1 MEHLQQRGPQDGL
14 LQRRDAV
21 ESPAL
26 GVLRDLL
33 VELGRVVGG
42 RVRERARERRG
53 VPVEDVVERP
63 AGQVVLVEGEDGGA
77 ALLGTF
83 HARDMY
89 EPERVSTLILSPM
102 FTNSGRATVAPVSS
116 VAGLL
121 PPPEA
126 VSPFTPGSVCVT
138 SSSTDAA
145 SWMSDGSSSMNSR
158 STVSLGLT
166 HFSVSA
172 TLGSGIA
179 ICSYEPSSM
188 KCASVPSE

>member
-1 MEHLQQRGPQDGL
+1 MY
-14 LQRRDAV
+14 
-21 ESPAL
+21 SPSA
-26 GVLRDLL
+26 
-33 VELGRVVGG
+33 
-42 RVRERARERRG
+42 
-53 VPVEDVVERP
+53 
-63 AGQVVLVEGEDGGA
+63 
-77 ALLGTF
+77 
-83 HARDMY
+83 
-89 EPERVSTLILSPM
+89 STLIRSPM
-102 FTNSGRATVAPVSS
+102 FTNSGTFTVAPVSR

-166 HFSVSA
+166 HLRVSSR
-172 TLGSGIA
+172 LGSGIA

-188 KCASVPSE
+188 KCASVPSA